1 MAALPTPDRVNMD
14 EIFRNLPPLE
24 TPRLLLRKVRLSDA
38 ADIFAF
44 ASDPAVARYTTWP
57 PHPTVVA
64 TEAFV
69 RELLQRYAQGLV
81 APWGIVHRDDG
92 RMIGSCGFAYV
103 MAWHGR
109 AEIAYALSPAYWGRG
124 LMPEALRAVL
134 AFGFETLQLNRIEA
148 RCEVENHASERV
160 MQKVGMQFEGVLRQ
174 HAQVMGQYR
183 DLKLYSMLRQE
194 WPGPAAITAAR

>member
-1 MAALPTPDRVNMD
+1 MEEIFLNLPTLDTTH
-14 EIFRNLPPLE
+14 LA
-24 TPRLLLRKVRLSDA
+24 LRKVRLSDA
-38 ADIFAF
+38 PDIFAF

-57 PHPTVVA
+57 PPPTVKA

-81 APWGIVHRDDG
+81 APWGIVHRDD
-92 RMIGSCGFAYV
+92 RKLIGSCGFSYV

-109 AEIAYALSPAYWGRG
+109 AEVAYALSPAYWGRG

-134 AFGFETLQLNRIEA
+134 AFGFQTLQLNRIEA
-148 RCEVENHASERV
+148 RCEVENRASERV

-183 DLKLYSMLRQE
+183 DLKLYSVLKQE
-194 WPGPAAITAAR
+194 WLDQATTTAAAR